1 MIRFLFF
8 AVSCLLYHGVCG
20 VNVVSEDSVASVE
33 QDTVIE
39 NQIITDSIP
48 ESFLEKL
55 DYYYTSWYTGKRDST
70 YYVDSLCIAESCKN
84 IIPCNYSVYLLR
96 LDSLQSAVPL
106 SFNDIVRTYI
116 ELYTVKKRLQ
126 VANML
131 GRSEYYFPIFEEAL
145 DAECMPLELKY
156 LPVIESAL
164 NPKALSRAGACGLW
178 QFMYGTGKMY
188 KLEINSYVDER
199 RDPVKAT
206 QAAVRYLNDLYAI
219 YEDWILVIAAYN
231 CGPGNV
237 NKAIRRSG
245 GKKNYWDIYYHLP
258 RETRGYVPAFIAAN
272 YVFAYYKEHGI
283 FPIESTLPPMC
294 DSIMVNDA
302 LHFEQIAAKLDFSV
316 EELRDLNPQY
326 RADVIPAGF
335 GKSYALKMPYNHIGS
350 FIDNQDSIFAC
361 NRSKYFNDN
370 DRTADPKNRIK
381 VHAQALG
388 QDGRARL
395 VYTVK
400 SGDVP
405 GAIAMKFNVRLAD
418 LKYWNN
424 LNKRMTIRPGQ
435 KLVVYVPE
443 KKANQYKNKAAY
455 TGKEDNVAS
464 APKVETIDGEF
475 VLYTVRKGENL
486 WSIAKK
492 YPGVSNKDIMRW
504 NGISENQVKDIRPGQ
519 KLKIKI

>member
-20 VNVVSEDSVASVE
+20 VNVVSEDCVASVE

-84 IIPCNYSVYLLR
+84 IIPCNDSVYLLR

-219 YEDWILVIAAYN
+219 YEDWIL
-231 CGPGNV
+231 
-237 NKAIRRSG
+237 
-245 GKKNYWDIYYHLP
+245 
-258 RETRGYVPAFIAAN
+258 
-272 YVFAYYKEHGI
+272 
-283 FPIESTLPPMC
+283 
-294 DSIMVNDA
+294 
-302 LHFEQIAAKLDFSV
+302 
-316 EELRDLNPQY
+316 
-326 RADVIPAGF
+326 
-335 GKSYALKMPYNHIGS
+335 
-350 FIDNQDSIFAC
+350 
-361 NRSKYFNDN
+361 
-370 DRTADPKNRIK
+370 
-381 VHAQALG
+381 
-388 QDGRARL
+388 
-395 VYTVK
+395 
-400 SGDVP
+400 
-405 GAIAMKFNVRLAD
+405 
-418 LKYWNN
+418 
-424 LNKRMTIRPGQ
+424 
-435 KLVVYVPE
+435 
-443 KKANQYKNKAAY
+443 
-455 TGKEDNVAS
+455 
-464 APKVETIDGEF
+464 
-475 VLYTVRKGENL
+475 
-486 WSIAKK
+486 
-492 YPGVSNKDIMRW
+492 
-504 NGISENQVKDIRPGQ
+504 
-519 KLKIKI
+519 

>member
-84 IIPCNYSVYLLR
+84 IIPCNDSVYLLR

-302 LHFEQIAAKLDFSV
+302 LHFE
-316 EELRDLNPQY
+316 
-326 RADVIPAGF
+326 
-335 GKSYALKMPYNHIGS
+335 
-350 FIDNQDSIFAC
+350 
-361 NRSKYFNDN
+361 
-370 DRTADPKNRIK
+370 
-381 VHAQALG
+381 
-388 QDGRARL
+388 
-395 VYTVK
+395 
-400 SGDVP
+400 
-405 GAIAMKFNVRLAD
+405 
-418 LKYWNN
+418 
-424 LNKRMTIRPGQ
+424 
-435 KLVVYVPE
+435 
-443 KKANQYKNKAAY
+443 
-455 TGKEDNVAS
+455 
-464 APKVETIDGEF
+464 
-475 VLYTVRKGENL
+475 
-486 WSIAKK
+486 
-492 YPGVSNKDIMRW
+492 
-504 NGISENQVKDIRPGQ
+504 
-519 KLKIKI
+519 